1 MTKSADMAMLLDS
14 TSKIPVADL
23 SATGTPSAS
32 TFLRGDGSW
41 NAPAGGVTSL
51 AAGNGITV
59 SASTGAVTVSQD
71 IYTGSTS
78 SNSSFPIG
86 SYVMSLDQDALCQDT
101 FMNGSR
107 TLYVSANDYRT
118 RFRSGGGAVTG
129 TALTGTWRSRGQMN
143 GNATF
148 LFQRVA

>member
-1 MTKSADMAMLLDS
+1 MTKSADLATLLDS
-14 TSKIPVADL
+14 SSKIPVADL

-41 NAPAGGVTSL
+41 NAPAGGVTSIV
-51 AAGNGITV
+51 AGNGIAV
-59 SASTGAVTVSQD
+59 SGSGAVTVSQD
-71 IYTGSTS
+71 FYTGSTS

-86 SYVMSLDQDALCQDT
+86 SYVMSLDLDALCVDT

-107 TLYVSANDYRT
+107 TLYVTTNDYRT
-118 RFRSGGGAVTG
+118 RFRSSGGAVTG